1 MTLKQDLLIIED
13 DDSMRWVLE
22 KTMSKAGYQVFA
34 INDTSEASRLI
45 LKNNIQVVISDIKM
59 PDEDGLSFV
68 ERITSEHADI
78 AVILMTAHSDLETAV
93 NVYEKGAFDYLPKPF
108 DLNEAVQMVAR
119 AFESLQ
125 LTERAQ
131 STLTKNESGLIGEA
145 PAMQVVFKAIGK
157 LARTDVTVLI
167 TGDSGTG
174 KELVA
179 RALHQNSL
187 RRQGNF
193 VAINMAAI
201 PAELIESELF
211 GHEKG
216 AFTGASEK
224 RQGWFEQ
231 AHEGTLFLD
240 EIGDMPQSAQTRL
253 LRVLSEGKFYRVG
266 GKTPIKSKVRIVAA
280 THQPLEE
287 LVKKG
292 IFRDDLY
299 HRLNVVKITIP
310 SLSERAVDIPLLMEY
325 FLNKIAAEM
334 STSRKKIK
342 AELNDFLMTQAW
354 PGNVR
359 ELENLCRWL
368 TVMTSGTQLG
378 INDLPSEFRKSSRQ
392 EIHWEKIFKRW
403 LEQKLQIQ
411 DVKNIQLSQKKF
423 EKILLDTV
431 LAYHQGHRQKAAD
444 TLGWGR
450 NTVTRKLKSHI
461 STHDT

>member
-1 MTLKQDLLIIED
+1 MTVMTSKQSLLIIED

-22 KTMSKAGYQVFA
+22 KTMSKAGYEIFA
-34 INDTSEASRLI
+34 INDTRQASSLI
-45 LKNNIQVVISDIKM
+45 SKNNIQVVISDIKM
-59 PDEDGLSFV
+59 PGEDGLSFV
-68 ERITSEHADI
+68 ERITSENDRL

-125 LTERAQ
+125 LTDHVQASRR
-131 STLTKNESGLIGEA
+131 KNENGLIGEA
-145 PAMQVVFKAIGK
+145 SAMQVVFKAIGK
-157 LARTDVTVLI
+157 LARTEVTVLI
-167 TGDSGTG
+167 TGESGTG

-179 RALHQNSL
+179 RALHENSP
-187 RRQGNF
+187 RKQGNF

-216 AFTGASEK
+216 AFTGATEK
-224 RQGWFEQ
+224 HQGWFEQ
-231 AHEGTLFLD
+231 AHQGTLFLD

-266 GKTPIKSKVRIVAA
+266 GKTALKSAVRIIAA
-280 THQPLEE
+280 THQPLLE
-287 LVKKG
+287 LVQQG
-292 IFRDDLY
+292 VFRDDLY
-299 HRLNVVKITIP
+299 HRLNVVKIAIP
-310 SLSERAVDIPLLMEY
+310 SLRDRATDIPLLMDY
-325 FLNKIAAEM
+325 FLDRVAVDM
-334 STSRKKIK
+334 SISRKKIK
-342 AELNDFLMTQAW
+342 PELKDFLMNQPW

-378 INDLPSEFRKSSRQ
+378 IEDLPSEFRKNGYK
-392 EIHWEKIFKRW
+392 KIQWQQSYKNW
-403 LEQKLQIQ
+403 LEQKLQTGDINSIQ
-411 DVKNIQLSQKKF
+411 QSQKKF

-431 LAYHQGHRQKAAD
+431 LNFHQGHRQKAAD

-450 NTVTRKLKSHI
+450 NTVTRKLKSN
-461 STHDT
+461 T